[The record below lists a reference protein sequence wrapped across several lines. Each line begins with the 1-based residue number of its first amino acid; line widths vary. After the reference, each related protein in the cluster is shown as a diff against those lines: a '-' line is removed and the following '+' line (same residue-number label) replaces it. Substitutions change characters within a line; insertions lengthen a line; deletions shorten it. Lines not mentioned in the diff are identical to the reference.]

1 MSEPIVF
8 ISHFTVN
15 EGRLDDYR
23 RLQVKI
29 ADQLRREKP
38 RTLAYVNYLDG
49 GGSRMTAI
57 HVFADPEAMDI
68 HFQGSE
74 ARSVRAFEVLRPAG
88 WEIYGRPSAEV
99 IDAMRA
105 AATAAEVP
113 LTLNGEFV
121 AGFLRR

>member
-1 MSEPIVF
+1 MNEPIVF
-8 ISHFTVN
+8 ISHFTVI
-15 EGRLDDYR
+15 EGRLEDYR
-23 RLQVKI
+23 QLQVDI
-29 ADQLRREKP
+29 AEQLRREKP
-38 RTLAYVNYLDG
+38 RTLAYVNYLDE

-57 HVFADPEAMDI
+57 HVFANPDAMDI
-68 HFQGSE
+68 HFEGSE
-74 ARSVRAFEVLRPAG
+74 GRSVRALEVLVPAG
-88 WEIYGRPSAEV
+88 WEIYGRPSADV